1 MLPPITPPQAQWG
14 GRLRQAP
21 PLITGNS
28 AIHRQAPPTHPG
40 DPIGIKA
47 PTAA

>member
-28 AIHRQAPPTHPG
+28 AIQQPTHPG